1 MRGET
6 SHPECGL
13 VTISVLGCPV
23 KTPKLTGKET
33 GSGKLLGETALITLP
48 GKRGSLSLAGA
59 KHGRPALAGQ
69 VDRGTL
75 STVWNSELRASLASR
90 MCPSDFW
97 KLSAFNMRPGPQ
109 GSTWN
114 RPGYNYRF
122 ILPTETKSKSSLL
135 PSSKQS
141 LGNSEK
147 LISGE
152 ERFS

>member
-1 MRGET
+1 MIT
-6 SHPECGL
+6 L
-13 VTISVLGCPV
+13 
-23 KTPKLTGKET
+23 
-33 GSGKLLGETALITLP
+33 SGKQG
-48 GKRGSLSLAGA
+48 RLSWAGT
-59 KHGRPALAGQ
+59 KQGRPVLMGQ
-69 VDRGTL
+69 VGRGTL
-75 STVWNSELRASLASR
+75 SPVWNPELKASLARR

-97 KLSAFNMRPGPQ
+97 KLSAFTMRPGPQ

-122 ILPTETKSKSSLL
+122 ILPAETKSKSSLL